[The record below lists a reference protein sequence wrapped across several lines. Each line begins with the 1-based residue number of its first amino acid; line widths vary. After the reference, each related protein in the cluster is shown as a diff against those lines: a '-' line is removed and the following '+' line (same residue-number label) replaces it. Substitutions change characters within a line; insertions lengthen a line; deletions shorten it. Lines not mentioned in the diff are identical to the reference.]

1 MSAAILNPSE
11 SILDVKNIS
20 KKYKINNSSV
30 QTVLNEVNLKI
41 REGEFIT
48 IIGKSGCGKSTLLS
62 ILAGLDRS
70 FTGELLIDDKA
81 VSCSNADRIVIF
93 QEHSLFPW
101 LNVIQNIEFGLRQ
114 AKVPKCQRSFEKL
127 WL

>member
-30 QTVLNEVNLKI
+30 QTVLNEVNLKV

-62 ILAGLDRS
+62 ILAGLDRIIYWS
-70 FTGELLIDDKA
+70 T
-81 VSCSNADRIVIF
+81 VS
-93 QEHSLFPW
+93 
-101 LNVIQNIEFGLRQ
+101 
-114 AKVPKCQRSFEKL
+114 
-127 WL
+127 